1 VDSENYRLAMRS
13 DLNALFDCDPLASSG
28 DSTRRVQIAKAVDQ
42 SQCSLWLDDDQVV
55 GFTIVTACTFF
66 GRDFLE
72 LLVVA
77 DSARRR
83 GIGRALLR
91 ALSKSSPGEVWT
103 STNESNL
110 AMRSLLASE
119 GWQFGG
125 TLHGL
130 DGDDP
135 ELFFFLKPSASHQ

>member
-1 VDSENYRLAMRS
+1 MDSGNYRLAKRS
-13 DLNALFDCDPLASSG
+13 DLDAIFDCDPLASSG
-28 DSTRRVQIAKAVDQ
+28 DSTRRAQIATAVDQ
-42 SQCSLWLDDDQVV
+42 FQCSLWIGDDQVV
-55 GFTIVTACTFF
+55 GFIIVKAGSFF
-66 GRDFLE
+66 GRNFVE

-83 GIGRALLR
+83 GIGRSLLR
-91 ALSKSSPGEVWT
+91 AVAKSSTREVWT

-110 AMRSLLASE
+110 AMRALLASE
-119 GWQFGG
+119 GWQFSG

-135 ELFFFLKPSASHQ
+135 ELFFFLKPSASHK